1 MVIPALERW
10 RQKDHELDLSALNF
24 VERNGDRESERASKK
39 EKNLNLRN
47 EGNPAESSQLTWFAD
62 PKAPP
67 TR

>member
-10 RQKDHELDLSALNF
+10 RQKNHELDLSTLNF
-24 VERNGDRESERASKK
+24 VERNADRESERASKK

-47 EGNPAESSQLTWFAD
+47 EGNPAESSQLTRFAD

>member
-39 EKNLNLRN
+39 EKKSKLK
-47 EGNPAESSQLTWFAD
+47 E
-62 PKAPP
+62 
-67 TR
+67 